1 MPYNPQFLQF
11 NIKNRLKQR
20 NVTVK
25 QMCIDLDVNINV
37 VNQIDKRVP
46 SIATVVAIADYLEC
60 TVDDLLKQPFT

>member
-46 SIATVVAIADYLEC
+46 SIATVAAIADYLEC